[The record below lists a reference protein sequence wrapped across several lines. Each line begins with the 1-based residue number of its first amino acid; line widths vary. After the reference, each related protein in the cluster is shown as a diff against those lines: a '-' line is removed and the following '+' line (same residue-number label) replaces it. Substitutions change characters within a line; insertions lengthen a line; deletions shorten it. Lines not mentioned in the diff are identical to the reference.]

1 MNSVKKSRR
10 IFMNKPEYAEDEP
23 GKEMIM
29 LGNEAIA
36 RGILEG
42 GAIVAT
48 AYPGTPSSEI
58 IETLS
63 KMYPYHPH
71 LKLELSINEK
81 VAMEG
86 AYGGSLSDLRSVA
99 IMKHVGLNVASDAFM
114 TACYTGARGGLV
126 TLTADDPNCYSSQNE
141 QDNRFF
147 GPHALVPV
155 IEPSDPNEAKEMM
168 KDAFELSEKHNSIIL
183 YRTTTRLNHG
193 RGNVILGD
201 IKSSSRPASFDRNPN
216 KWVCVP
222 SNSRV
227 MRRELLA
234 RLEKFKEESNT
245 YPFTSLKL
253 SEEKVNGKKL
263 GFISAGIPYSHLL
276 DALNYFN
283 IADKV
288 SILKIGMVYPP
299 PRKLITQLLENCD
312 EIIVVEE
319 LEPFIENLVKQIA
332 FDAKIQKAVHGKDTF
347 PIPGEFP
354 VGLYLEKVAHF
365 AGIEY
370 KTEELPESDII
381 LPPRLP
387 LLCPGCSHRSTYW
400 ALKKVE
406 QKLKINTF
414 KSGDIGCYTLGVYRP
429 LESLN
434 AQICMGSSIGVGN
447 ALSKFQNEKEPVVA
461 IIGDST
467 FFHSGVS
474 GLINAVYN
482 QNDFLVIIFDNRSTS
497 MTGMQ
502 PNPGTGMK
510 ITDEPGTRVI
520 LENLVKGCGVPDE
533 NIWIEDSNDTPKMIE
548 KLQEALQAKGIR
560 VFISRHVCSLL
571 EIGQWKREGKKVPVV
586 KVDKEKCTGC
596 MTCIRKF
603 GCPAFV
609 EIEVE
614 ENGKM
619 KKKSSIDPEV
629 CRGCGVCVIGVCPY
643 DAIHFEEE

>member
-1 MNSVKKSRR
+1 M
-10 IFMNKPEYAEDEP
+10 IKPEFAEDEP
-23 GKEMIM
+23 GKEIIM

-36 RGILEG
+36 RGILES
-42 GAIVAT
+42 GARVIN

-63 KMYPYHPH
+63 KMYPYHPY
-71 LKLELSINEK
+71 LNIELSINEK

-114 TACYTGARGGLV
+114 TACYTGVREHGGLIV
-126 TLTADDPNCYSSQNE
+126 ISADDPNCYSSQNE
-141 QDNRFF
+141 QDNRYF

-155 IEPSDPNEAKEMM
+155 IEPSSPQEAKEMM

-201 IKSSSRPASFDRNPN
+201 IKSSNYPASFDRNAN

-245 YPFTSLKL
+245 YTFTSLKL
-253 SEEKVNGKKL
+253 SEERVNGKKL
-263 GFISAGIPYSHLL
+263 GFISAGIPYSHLM
-276 DALNYFN
+276 DALNQFN
-283 IADKV
+283 LVDKV

-299 PRKLITQLLENCD
+299 PRKLITQLMENCD

-332 FDAKIQKAVHGKDTF
+332 FDAKIQKPVYGKDTF
-347 PIPGEFP
+347 PTPGEFP
-354 VGLYLEKVAHF
+354 VGLYLEKVTHF

-370 KTEELPESDII
+370 KTEELPESDIT

-400 ALKKVE
+400 ALKKTE
-406 QKLKINTF
+406 QKLKIKTF
-414 KSGDIGCYTLGVYRP
+414 KSGDIGCYTLGVYKP

-447 ALSKFQNEKEPVVA
+447 ALSKFQNKKEPVVA

-482 QNDFLVIIFDNRSTS
+482 QNDFLIIILDNRSTA
-497 MTGMQ
+497 MTGSQ

-510 ITDEPGTRVI
+510 ITEEPGTRVI
-520 LENLVKGCGVPDE
+520 LEDLVKGCGVPE
-533 NIWIEDSNDTPKMIE
+533 KNIWVEDSNNLPKMIE
-548 KLQEALQAKGIR
+548 KLEEAIQAKGVR

-571 EIGQWKREGKKVPVV
+571 EIRQWKQEKVVMPEV
-586 KVDKEKCTGC
+586 KVDIEKCIGC
-596 MTCIRKF
+596 MICVRQF
-603 GCPAFV
+603 GCPALV
-609 EIEVE
+609 EIDYE
-614 ENGKM
+614 G
-619 KKKSSIDPEV
+619 KKKSSIDPDV
-629 CRGCGVCVIGVCPY
+629 CRRCQVCIDVCPY
-643 DAIHFEEE
+643 EAIYKVE

>member
-1 MNSVKKSRR
+1 
-10 IFMNKPEYAEDEP
+10 MNKPDYADDAP
-23 GKEMIM
+23 GKEIMM

-42 GAIVAT
+42 GAIVGA

-63 KMYPYHPH
+63 KMHKFHPH
-71 LKLELSINEK
+71 LNLELSINET
-81 VAMEG
+81 VALEV

-126 TLTADDPNCYSSQNE
+126 VISADDPNCYSSQNE
-141 QDNRFF
+141 QDNRYF
-147 GPHALVPV
+147 GPHALIPV
-155 IEPSDPNEAKEMM
+155 VEPSDPHEAKEMM
-168 KDAFELSEKHNSIIL
+168 KHSFEYSEKHNSIIL

-193 RGNVILGD
+193 RGNVTLGD
-201 IKSSSRPASFDRNPN
+201 IKSSNRPASFERNPN

-234 RLEKFKEESNT
+234 RLDRISEESDT
-245 YPFTSLKL
+245 YPFTSLKI

-263 GFISAGIPYSHLL
+263 GFISAGVPYSHLM
-276 DALNYFN
+276 DALDYFN
-283 IADKV
+283 LTNKV
-288 SILKIGMVYPP
+288 SVLKIGMIYPP
-299 PRKLITQLLENCD
+299 PKKLITRILENCD
-312 EIIVVEE
+312 EILVVEE
-319 LEPFIENLVKQIA
+319 LEPVIENFVKQIA
-332 FDAKIQKAVHGKDTF
+332 FDAKIQKPVHGKDTF
-347 PIPGEFP
+347 PVPGEFP
-354 VGLYLEKVAHF
+354 VGLYLEKVSEF
-365 AGIEY
+365 TGLDY
-370 KTEELPESDII
+370 NSEELPESDIT

-406 QKLKINTF
+406 QKLKIKTF
-414 KSGDIGCYTLGVYRP
+414 KSGDIGCYTLGVYKP
-429 LESLN
+429 LESMD

-447 ALSKFQNEKEPVVA
+447 ALSKFQTEKEPVVA

-467 FFHSGVS
+467 FFHTGVS

-482 QNDFLVIIFDNRSTS
+482 QNEFLIIIMDNRSTS

-502 PNPGTGMK
+502 PNPGTGIK
-510 ITDEPGTRVI
+510 ITGEPGNRI
-520 LENLVKGCGVPDE
+520 MLKDLVKGCGVPEE
-533 NIWIEDSNDTPKMIE
+533 NIWVEDANNTPKLIE
-548 KLQEALQAKGIR
+548 KLEEAIQAKGIR

-571 EIGQWKREGKKVPVV
+571 EIGQWKRQGKKTPVV
-586 KVDKEKCTGC
+586 KVDPEKCVGC

-609 EIEVE
+609 EIEGE
-614 ENGKM
+614 ADSDGRKR
-619 KKKSSIDPEV
+619 KKSSIDPDV

-643 DAIHFEEE
+643 GAIYFEEEQ